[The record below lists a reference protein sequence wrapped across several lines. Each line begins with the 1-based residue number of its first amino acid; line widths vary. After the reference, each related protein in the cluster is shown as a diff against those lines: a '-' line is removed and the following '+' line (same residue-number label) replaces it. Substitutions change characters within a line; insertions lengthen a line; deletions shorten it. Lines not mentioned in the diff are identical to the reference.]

1 MKAPILLALAAALA
15 FAGGYGAGLLPPAGA
30 EAPDQ
35 DPDLLPDAVPSY
47 VGMGQFAVPVL
58 RNGRTTSFV
67 LAEVTLE
74 ASGPVAAETL
84 RRRLPHAR
92 DALLRGLYS
101 LAGEGFFDTPAVD
114 PAAAAAALARAAE
127 AQFGPGLV
135 RAVLFDRL
143 MKQNNNRL

>member
-15 FAGGYGAGLLPPAGA
+15 FAGGYGVGLLPPAGA
-30 EAPDQ
+30 EVPAPG
-35 DPDLLPDAVPSY
+35 PLPDGIPSY

-58 RNGRTTSFV
+58 QNGRTTSFV

-74 ASGPVAAETL
+74 ASGPAAAETL

-92 DALLRGLYS
+92 DALLRGLYG
-101 LAGEGFFDTPAVD
+101 LAGEGFFDAPAVD